1 MRVIVPL
8 KGLLGARYG
17 LALGFVIPLLSFYFI
32 QLRPKNSKPLPPP
45 PHPHT
50 DEASET
56 TEVVEVE
63 EQAPIADRAL
73 SIVSVQ
79 DTPYGLAG
87 KELNVNAYNASLNPR
102 GCIDLGTAENKV
114 HCQILS
120 IMLFFNF
127 IGASSYPLTQCEF
140 WLGVGCFAYNTSYV
154 W

>member
-56 TEVVEVE
+56 TEVIEVE

-73 SIVSVQ
+73 SIVSIQ

-114 HCQILS
+114 HYQILS
-120 IMLFFNF
+120 IMIF
-127 IGASSYPLTQCEF
+127 
-140 WLGVGCFAYNTSYV
+140 
-154 W
+154 

>member
-17 LALGFVIPLLSFYFI
+17 LALGFAIPLLSFYFI

-63 EQAPIADRAL
+63 EEEQAPIADRAL
-73 SIVSVQ
+73 SIVSIQ
-79 DTPYGLAG
+79 DAPYGLAG

-102 GCIDLGTAENKV
+102 GCIDLGLSENKV
-114 HCQILS
+114 RYQILS
-120 IMLFFNF
+120 IMIF
-127 IGASSYPLTQCEF
+127 
-140 WLGVGCFAYNTSYV
+140 
-154 W
+154 